1 MIDLLS
7 RIEQELQERME
18 TLHPAVEECDRL
30 QADLTALDV
39 APKTIVVTQPSVATD
54 VDFEWLATPEVAPEP
69 TVVPEPPVVPEL
81 SAHATRLP
89 MQELPRRRAVSPKVA
104 RLMLAPRR
112 PSLERSGARRVRVG
126 AGAGD

>member
-30 QADLTALDV
+30 QADLTAL
-39 APKTIVVTQPSVATD
+39 
-54 VDFEWLATPEVAPEP
+54 EVAPEQP
-69 TVVPEPPVVPEL
+69 VVPEPSVEPGASAEPEP
-81 SAHATRLP
+81 SARATRLP
-89 MQELPRRRAVSPKVA
+89 VHELPRTRMVSSKVA

-112 PSLERSGARRVRVG
+112 PSLDRSGARSTRSYDRPRASRTYG
-126 AGAGD
+126 E